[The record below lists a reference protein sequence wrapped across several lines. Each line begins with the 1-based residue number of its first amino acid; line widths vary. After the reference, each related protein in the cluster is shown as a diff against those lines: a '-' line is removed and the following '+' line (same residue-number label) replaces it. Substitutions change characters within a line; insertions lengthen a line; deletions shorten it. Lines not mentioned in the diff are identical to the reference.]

1 MWEEETESIYLRR
14 HSVKTSLEIMHGGG
28 NSYLVQNNQ
37 KSEMLLMINR
47 KAYKNKYKEYK
58 YILFSMFV
66 GQVFLW
72 APQCVRLASY
82 Q

>member
-1 MWEEETESIYLRR
+1 MWEGETESIYLWC
-14 HSVKTSLEIMHGGG
+14 HSVRTSLEIMHEGG

-58 YILFSMFV
+58 YILFSMFI

-72 APQCVRLASY
+72 AP
-82 Q
+82 